1 MRALIPGSAGLIG
14 TALRAQAP
22 AGVEVIGL
30 DLPDLDITDA
40 AAVQRAIDYYQ
51 PDVVLNAAGYLAVD
65 KAERPTASEVM
76 RVNADGPRHL
86 AQAMAHGTARMMHL
100 STNYVFSGRSSVPYQ
115 PGDPAE
121 PVSMYGVSKR
131 DGEVA
136 VLQMLGERAVVVRT
150 SWVHAA
156 HGNSFLRTI
165 LKVLKERGTARV
177 VDDQLGTPTS
187 AESITGMLWRAALDP
202 AIGGIHHWTDAG
214 VASWYDFAVAD
225 RRGSRG
231 ARVAAGVRDRRPG
244 FDGRVSDGSG
254 AAGLR
259 RDGQA
264 GHDRG
269 AGRLAAALASQRSQN
284 DRGDRAR
291 LALLITGGAS

>member
-14 TALRAQAP
+14 TTLRAQAP

-30 DLPDLDITDA
+30 DLPELDITDA
-40 AAVQRAIDYYQ
+40 AAVQRAIEHYQ
-51 PDVVLNAAGYLAVD
+51 PDFVLNAAGYLAVD
-65 KAERPTASEVM
+65 KAETTDRVEVM

-86 AQAMAHGTARMMHL
+86 AQAIAHSTARMVHL

-136 VLQMLGERAVVVRT
+136 VLETLGERGTVVRT

-156 HGNSFLRTI
+156 YGNSFLRTI

-177 VDDQLGTPTS
+177 VDDQLGTPTAAHS
-187 AESITGMLWRAALDP
+187 IAEVVWRAALDP
-202 AIGGIHHWTDAG
+202 AISGIHHWTDAG
-214 VASWYDFAVAD
+214 VASWYDFAVVIAEEAVAL
-225 RRGSRG
+225 GLLPESVTVVPVST
-231 ARVAAGVRDRRPG
+231 AEYPTVAARPAYGVM
-244 FDGRVSDGSG
+244 
-254 AAGLR
+254 AK
-259 RDGQA
+259 QA
-264 GHDRG
+264 TI
-269 AGRLAAALASQRSQN
+269 AAL
-284 DRGDRAR
+284 
-291 LALLITGGAS
+291 GASPAHWRVNVRQTIREISLG

>member
-14 TALRAQAP
+14 STLRSQAP

-30 DLPDLDITDA
+30 DLPELDITDA
-40 AAVQRAIDYYQ
+40 AAVQRAIEYYQ

-65 KAERPTASEVM
+65 KAETTDRVEVM

-86 AQAMAHGTARMMHL
+86 AQAIAHGRARMVHL
-100 STNYVFSGRSSVPYQ
+100 STNYVFDGRSSVPYQ

-131 DGEVA
+131 GGEVA
-136 VLQMLGERAVVVRT
+136 VLEVLGERATVVRT

-177 VDDQLGTPTS
+177 VDDQLGTPTAAQS
-187 AESITGMLWRAALDP
+187 LAVVLWQVALDP
-202 AIGGIHHWTDAG
+202 TISGIHHWTDAG
-214 VASWYDFAVAD
+214 VASWYDYAVVIAEEAVAL
-225 RRGSRG
+225 
-231 ARVAAGVRDRRPG
+231 GVLPESVNVVP
-244 FDGRVSDGSG
+244 VST
-254 AAGLR
+254 AEFPT
-259 RDGQA
+259 
-264 GHDRG
+264 
-269 AGRLAAALASQRSQN
+269 AAARPAYGVMAKQ
-284 DRGDRAR
+284 ATIA
-291 LALLITGGAS
+291 ALGASPRHWRVNVRKTMREIALG